1 MDKRPFD
8 LEAFL
13 VASAGPFRDSGVRYI
28 PTGLR
33 QIELFVFELT
43 MQCDDEGS
51 EPYVLT
57 VLWTPGRGGGTIHL
71 SCSFDIEQEGSHPI
85 ANIVEMIVGR
95 NHHARVSHVDPLE
108 EDDSWTVICHVGIMI
123 LEDTPMEMLM
133 ASFQLYLSQFLD
145 EVTEDYQALNRGL
158 EVLESE
164 EAALTPN

>member
-13 VASAGPFRDSGVRYI
+13 VASAGPFRDGGVRYI
-28 PTGLR
+28 PTDLR

-43 MQCDDEGS
+43 IQCDDEGS

-71 SCSFDIEQEGSHPI
+71 SCSFDIEQEGSNPI
-85 ANIVEMIVGR
+85 ANIMEMVVGR
-95 NHHARVSHVDPLE
+95 NHHARVSHIDPLE
-108 EDDSWTVICHVGIMI
+108 EDGSWTAIGHVGIMI
-123 LEDTPMEMLM
+123 LEDTPMEMLI

-145 EVTEDYQALNRGL
+145 EIIEDYRVLNKYL
-158 EVLESE
+158 EVFESE
-164 EAALTPN
+164 ETALAPN